1 MSDNFFPK
9 ATIWYQ
15 FAAFVRKGRGTYI
28 LRMGFLDSI
37 RNLFK
42 RSEAV
47 ESGAANAASTTPRT
61 GGVPLLPTGAALNIA
76 TVYRCVNLLADS
88 VANLPVQYMRMK
100 GDIFVEDKS
109 SRLHYLLNVQPCAY
123 MSAVDFWRQVV
134 QYLLLNGNAYIVP
147 VYDYNTMDVARL
159 ALIDPTGVMHD
170 VVNDTYTINDVY
182 AGISGVYR
190 EDEVIH
196 IKNYSRDGKTGLS
209 TIGFARTTLDITS
222 VGDAET
228 LNRFANGGNVR
239 GIISNDTSVRG
250 FGEYQDNEL
259 EKTATNLDERFR
271 NGERIVSLPGQVQF
285 SPISL
290 SSTDMQ
296 FLETRKF
303 SVREICR
310 FFGVHPSFVFDDTS
324 NNYKSAEMANVAF
337 LSNTLNPIL
346 RKIET
351 ELHRKLVAPS
361 LCCKRRFQFDRRGLY
376 ACDLDSRIKYQAQT
390 IAVGIYTVNE
400 WRKEENK
407 PAVEGG
413 DTVLVSANLKGI
425 TEAGQPSEPAAEPV
439 NEPVETQPA
448 EPVNEPNSNGEE

>member
-1 MSDNFFPK
+1 
-9 ATIWYQ
+9 
-15 FAAFVRKGRGTYI
+15 
-28 LRMGFLDSI
+28 MGFLDSI

-390 IAVGIYTVNE
+390 IAAGIYTVNE